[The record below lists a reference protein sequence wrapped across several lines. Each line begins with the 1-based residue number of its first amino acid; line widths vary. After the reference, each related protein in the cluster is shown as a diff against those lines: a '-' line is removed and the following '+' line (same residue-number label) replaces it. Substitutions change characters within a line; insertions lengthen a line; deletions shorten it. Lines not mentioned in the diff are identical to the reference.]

1 MITQPDLY
9 EGEDELEEISDYE
22 LHQMYD
28 DMLDEIY
35 PECKIGGMNYST
47 SRALKEVDPTAYRV
61 GFVDWLDSEI
71 SNEVIMEENDKYYLR

>member
-1 MITQPDLY
+1 MKRQYAIQNQ
-9 EGEDELEEISDYE
+9 ELTDYE

-35 PECKIGGMNYST
+35 SDCKIANMDYST
-47 SRALKEVDPTAYRV
+47 SRALKDVDPTAYRV

-71 SNEVIMEENDKYYLR
+71 SNEVITEENDKYYLA